1 LKNSK
6 SKTNHLLYHIRRLQK
21 STRTLNVS
29 IPFNFA
35 SLLKWQK
42 GDLMKI
48 SLVSDPAEGNRL
60 MLEKLRFKE
69 LDWEQQDYEFLDRQ
83 NREGESLQ

>member
-1 LKNSK
+1 M
-6 SKTNHLLYHIRRLQK
+6 
-21 STRTLNVS
+21 
-29 IPFNFA
+29 
-35 SLLKWQK
+35 LKWQK